1 MRKLLLDYN
10 YLSYKEESERIIFFE
25 DFFQKVD
32 IENTS
37 EKELKNFFRQA
48 FAEESNSYI
57 KKVILEIICV
67 LTLIGKIKKHFTL
80 DLLLDI
86 DENDSCFVVKTAI
99 KYLSVFYQN
108 ETEIINKIEEF
119 KNSDNADVASEAY
132 YRLAITQLFDVQTEE
147 STALLLDKLYEAK
160 RFFEISKNLIE
171 NRTDAEFYEHFIEF
185 LCLCFEEDYSRIEV
199 LYEILSRD
207 IWIREAYSISET
219 SYELEYKISGVIK
232 NIYDIYMNVKDTERW
247 IRVDTELMKLCK
259 YHRCIMSEEIADN
272 PLYKDKIYNIKEVIE
287 NALLQPYYS
296 RNLKSILLRIE
307 NLESTL
313 QDTEEEELKKF
324 LKYLME
330 NIKKQNKK
338 KESIDLTVISKL
350 KEMFPDRDINNIIKD
365 IGEVSNLNTILDL
378 ISNYMKQEYNRGAEV
393 ITGTYTGQ
401 EIFMELYKEL
411 QSYLPDYA
419 PNKLSIFMN
428 ILEHVISYTISTIQ
442 SNKKE
447 YPFLYSK
454 KSGGLGEDALERN
467 LQDSMY
473 EYFMHTRLNSLSLHY
488 EKKDIADGGRVD
500 IVYSDGKITIPI
512 ELKKTNEEVTDESIR
527 EKYLSQVQTYTYSYN
542 QLGIF
547 VLLDLNEKSKPVN
560 DIRSLFKI
568 EHLEPL
574 YDIKD
579 KYPDYI
585 IRVIIPGNKLLP
597 SQKSVYK

>member
-1 MRKLLLDYN
+1 
-10 YLSYKEESERIIFFE
+10 
-25 DFFQKVD
+25 
-32 IENTS
+32 
-37 EKELKNFFRQA
+37 
-48 FAEESNSYI
+48 
-57 KKVILEIICV
+57 
-67 LTLIGKIKKHFTL
+67 
-80 DLLLDI
+80 
-86 DENDSCFVVKTAI
+86 
-99 KYLSVFYQN
+99 
-108 ETEIINKIEEF
+108 
-119 KNSDNADVASEAY
+119 
-132 YRLAITQLFDVQTEE
+132 
-147 STALLLDKLYEAK
+147 
-160 RFFEISKNLIE
+160 
-171 NRTDAEFYEHFIEF
+171 
-185 LCLCFEEDYSRIEV
+185 
-199 LYEILSRD
+199 
-207 IWIREAYSISET
+207 
-219 SYELEYKISGVIK
+219 
-232 NIYDIYMNVKDTERW
+232 
-247 IRVDTELMKLCK
+247 
-259 YHRCIMSEEIADN
+259 
-272 PLYKDKIYNIKEVIE
+272 
-287 NALLQPYYS
+287 
-296 RNLKSILLRIE
+296 
-307 NLESTL
+307 
-313 QDTEEEELKKF
+313 
-324 LKYLME
+324 
-330 NIKKQNKK
+330 
-338 KESIDLTVISKL
+338 
-350 KEMFPDRDINNIIKD
+350 MFPDRDINNIIKD